1 MKLFKHLK
9 TVHTHRKAVRK
20 LCFRC
25 GLYKQ
30 GLLHDL
36 SKYSL
41 VELIP
46 SVKYWSGDKSP
57 IDNQIK
63 DIGYSEA
70 WLHHKGRNK
79 HHYEYWIDQAHKNKD
94 GKYPLICDM
103 PDKYIIEMFCDRVG
117 ACKAYLGENYI
128 DDAPLKYALGKAEHE
143 REMMSERTY
152 TILMGLLRG
161 LANFG
166 EDYVCAEIKKA
177 LRSAGGITNFEI

>member
-20 LCFRC
+20 LCFKC

-41 VELIP
+41 TELIP
-46 SVKYWSGDKSP
+46 SIRYWTGDHSP

-79 HHYEYWIDQAHKNKD
+79 HHYEYWIDQSHGEPEILCK
-94 GKYPLICDM
+94 M
-103 PDKYIIEMFCDRVG
+103 PMKYIAEMFCDRV
-117 ACKAYLGENYI
+117 AASKTYLGYKYT
-128 DDAPLKYALGKAEHE
+128 DDAPLKYAESKAE
-143 REMMSERTY
+143 REQRLMHPDTY
-152 TILMGLLRG
+152 AIIIKLLKD
-161 LANFG
+161 LAEHG
-166 EDYVCAEIKKA
+166 EEFVCKKIRNE
-177 LRSAGGITNFEI
+177 LHG